1 MEMGGRGSAD
11 MRDFT
16 LFAAQWL
23 QTGCGLCY
31 GADLTCDGNV
41 DLYDLKELV
50 DYWLVG
56 VE

>member
-1 MEMGGRGSAD
+1 MGGRGSAD
-11 MRDFT
+11 MRDFS
-16 LFAAQWL
+16 LFAAQWP

-41 DLYDLKELV
+41 DLYDLDKLL